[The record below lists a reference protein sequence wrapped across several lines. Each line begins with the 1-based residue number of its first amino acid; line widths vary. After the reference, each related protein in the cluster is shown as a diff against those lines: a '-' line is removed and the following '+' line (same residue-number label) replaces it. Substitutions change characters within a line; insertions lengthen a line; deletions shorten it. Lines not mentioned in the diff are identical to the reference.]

1 MEEECMKR
9 MKRIMVALVLVVLS
23 ATSVIGAY
31 ADQAK
36 NDELQKYV
44 KSPYILGFPHVD
56 KLEKLIAE
64 GADVN
69 CQDNQGRTPLW
80 NLINRVLPQNLLGGL
95 VTVYKSPN
103 INEDKF
109 VKESA
114 EVLLKHGANVNLVDK
129 STKQSVLRLA
139 LRAHYF
145 ELAEEIVNAGLDVN
159 MVDNDDYNALIASAT
174 YDYTG
179 DVVKAVVAK
188 GPDINYAAKKLR
200 GMTALQIAA
209 YVGNFDAVATL
220 VENGADINMLN
231 SEKRSALN
239 FAFSCAGD
247 NSSAYEIAEY
257 LFIHGAIMDDSGDN
271 SVQGLQKAAMA
282 ANNFGNYLMLTE
294 KGLDSLSTLLTFVQY
309 PVIQRSEVDNSSL
322 TPDEK
327 TLRYLMQSFLNEY
340 YVPRHGK
347 NQVVYGYKVKSAKI
361 VQVGN
366 NGALRLNVK
375 AYALLQETIEASQQA
390 KDRDGKP
397 TTIPYYYRRYQQVNI
412 EDNLFEVRCLK
423 NDFGEWYLTKM

>member
-1 MEEECMKR
+1 MKKL
-9 MKRIMVALVLVVLS
+9 MMALLLVALSV
-23 ATSVIGAY
+23 TSVAGVY

-44 KSPYILGFPHVD
+44 KSLYILGFPRPD
-56 KLEKLIAE
+56 KLEKLIAD

-95 VTVYKSPN
+95 VTLYKSPN
-103 INEDKF
+103 INEDRF

-114 EVLLKHGANVNLVDK
+114 DVLLKHGANVNLVDK

-145 ELAEEIVNAGLDVN
+145 DLAEKIVNAGLDIN
-159 MVDNDDYNALIASAT
+159 MNDNDDYNALILAAS

-179 DVVKAVVAK
+179 DVVRAVVSK

-200 GMTALQIAA
+200 GMTALQVAA
-209 YVGNFDAVATL
+209 LVGNYDAVVVL
-220 VENGADINMLN
+220 VENGADINMQN

-239 FAFSCAGD
+239 FAFSCTGGNDA
-247 NSSAYEIAEY
+247 AYEIAEY
-257 LFIHGAIMDDSGDN
+257 LFIHGAVMDDSGDN
-271 SVQGLQKAAMA
+271 SVQGLQKVAIAN
-282 ANNFGNYLMLTE
+282 NNFGNYLMLNE
-294 KGLDSLSTLLTFVQY
+294 SGLASLSTLLTFVQY
-309 PVIQRSEVDNSSL
+309 PVVQRSDVDNSSL

-327 TLRYLMQSFLNEY
+327 TLSYLMKSYLDQN
-340 YVPRHGK
+340 YVPRH
-347 NQVVYGYKVKSAKI
+347 NRDQSVYGYRVKSVKI
-361 VQVGN
+361 VQSGT

-375 AYALLQETIEASQQA
+375 AYALLQQTIEGSQQA

-397 TTIPYYYRRYQQVNI
+397 VSIPYYYRRYQQVNV
-412 EDNLFEVRCLK
+412 DDMLFEVRCLK
-423 NDFGEWYLTKM
+423 NDFDEWCLKKM